1 MQKVDAYTGAYYPQK
16 PTHTVSFDTFV
27 NHISDYFDSRGK
39 VFCQPDLLN
48 GFDDYFRIA
57 DNSELFIGASR
68 PKGKNRLD
76 RHDADDAFAVKIPEK
91 YWR

>member
-1 MQKVDAYTGAYYPQK
+1 MDDGLA
-16 PTHTVSFDTFV
+16 
-27 NHISDYFDSRGK
+27 
-39 VFCQPDLLN
+39 FCQPDLLN
-48 GFDDYFRIA
+48 GFGDYFRIA

-68 PKGKNRLD
+68 RKGKNRLY